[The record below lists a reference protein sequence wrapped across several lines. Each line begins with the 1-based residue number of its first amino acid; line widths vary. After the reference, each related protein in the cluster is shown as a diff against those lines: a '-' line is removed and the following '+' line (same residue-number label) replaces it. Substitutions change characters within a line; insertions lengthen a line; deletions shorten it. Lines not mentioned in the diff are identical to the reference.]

1 MIYYENLKVYK
12 AKKSYGQH
20 FLVNEGT
27 AAKIAGLLI
36 REEAIKNVLEVGP
49 GQGML
54 TKYLVKQDINLKVIE
69 ADSDMVESLKLNFV
83 ELTDENIIFLDFLK
97 ANLSKVFNGE
107 QFYIIG
113 NFPYNISSQIVFK
126 MINAYHLVPEMV
138 GMFQRE
144 VADRIIA
151 PPGSKTYGVI
161 SVLTQAFYD
170 GTMLLKIPPGAFNP
184 PPKVNSA
191 VIRLKRKAN
200 TELNCDPKLFRILV
214 KITFGQRRKMLRN
227 TLKQFVSDPEVLS
240 DEFYNKRPEQMSVQ
254 DFINITNHIA
264 KHKNNELRDEDHGGP
279 QGGDEG

>member
-1 MIYYENLKVYK
+1 MYK

-97 ANLSKVFNGE
+97 ANLSKVFSGE

-227 TLKQFVSDPEVLS
+227 TLKQFVNDPEVLS

-264 KHKNNELRDEDHGGP
+264 KHTNNELRDEDHGRP

>member
-1 MIYYENLKVYK
+1 MYK